1 MKNLLLTLVLA
12 LAWAVIQ
19 GAFTLG
25 HFLTGLVL
33 AYVVLRLLAPLLGE
47 AGYDKR
53 IFHQVVLV
61 GVFVKEL
68 ILSSVRVATEVIT
81 PGFGMRAGILAVPLS
96 VRSEIGIT
104 LLANLIS
111 LTPGTLSL
119 DVSDDR
125 EYLYIHAMYIDR
137 GIEEDALDLKRTLES
152 RVILALGE
160 ESTAMEVEEDDKPAE
175 NDAAARTE

>member
-1 MKNLLLTLVLA
+1 MLA
-12 LAWAVIQ
+12 LAWAAIQ
-19 GAFTLG
+19 GAFTLSN
-25 HFLTGLVL
+25 FVVGLVL
-33 AYVVLRLLAPLLGE
+33 AYAVLRLLEPLLGE

-53 IFHQVVLV
+53 ILHQAALI

-68 ILSSVRVATEVIT
+68 VLSSVRVATEVLT

-96 VRSEIGIT
+96 VKSEFGIT
-104 LLANLIS
+104 LFANLIS

-125 EYLYIHAMYIDR
+125 EYLYIHSMYIDH
-137 GIEEDALDLKRTLES
+137 GIEEDALELKRTLES

-160 ESTAMEVEEDDKPAE
+160 ESTAMEAADEEDGTAE
-175 NDAAARTE
+175 AAAPSTE